1 MRLSAGGWSE
11 TGPRATNEDVYFVD
25 LDLGLLLV
33 ADGMGGHRAGEVAS
47 RLACDAI
54 TSFIRDSAAGSDLT
68 WPYPFDRAQS
78 FGANR
83 LSVALRIANREVLD
97 AGRRNPR
104 HSGMGT
110 TVVAGLIEG
119 DRIVIA
125 HAGDSRAYRARGARL
140 QQMTQ
145 DDTWLNVMMASG
157 AGAAA
162 AHHPMRHALTR
173 GVGMKSELSPTV
185 TEVSLVR
192 REHWLFTSDGVHGV
206 VDPRD
211 LTRLLEADGPDL
223 AAKHVVRAAIDA
235 PTSDNATAVVLFVQA

>member
-11 TGPRATNEDVYFVD
+11 TGPRPANEDVYFID

-47 RLACDAI
+47 RLACDAV
-54 TSFIRDSAAGSDLT
+54 TSFIRDTAAGSDMT
-68 WPYPFDRAQS
+68 WPYPFDRAHS
-78 FGANR
+78 FAVNR
-83 LSVALRIANREVLD
+83 LSVALRVANREVLD

-104 HSGMGT
+104 YAGMGT
-110 TVVAGLIEG
+110 TIVAGLIEG

-125 HAGDSRAYRARGARL
+125 HAGDSRAYRARGMRL

-162 AHHPMRHALTR
+162 AAHPMRHALTR
-173 GVGMKSELSPTV
+173 GVGMKSELSPTI

-192 REHWLFTSDGVHGV
+192 HEHWLLTSDGVHGV
-206 VDPRD
+206 VAPDD
-211 LTRLLEADGPDL
+211 LKRLLNADGPDL
-223 AAKHVVRAAIDA
+223 AARQVVRAAIEA